1 MRWPWKWNPTSPPS
15 GIRGREGGEFREN
28 NLRGILLINQ
38 RLNKNARPVL
48 RIKNKGGAP
57 RGNRNALKHGQY
69 TAESL
74 AQWRAAKKEFA
85 AMKLI
90 CVRIDALAAQAWLAT
105 QHRKPNVIVERV
117 DLVNGER
124 LARM

>member
-1 MRWPWKWNPTSPPS
+1 
-15 GIRGREGGEFREN
+15 
-28 NLRGILLINQ
+28 LLIDQ
-38 RLNKNARPVL
+38 RVSKNARPVL
-48 RIKNKGGAP
+48 RIKNRGGAP